1 MSQEVWVNVET
12 LRGEMTEISY
22 TLLGAGRVLAAGL
35 GGPLKAVVVGSGAKG
50 LAAKLGAADGV
61 LAVDHASLADFNP
74 DAHLKALVGVVKKK
88 GAPRVFLFGQT
99 AIGTDLA
106 SGVAAALGLPMASSC
121 KVFKVEGGEAMFEA
135 VTCGGK
141 IIAEG
146 KLPGPAAV
154 ATVMPGG
161 YKPESAMTDKG
172 APAEEIA
179 AEADVAAARTRVKNY
194 IEPDTSDV
202 DIAKVPILVSVGRGI
217 GQADNVSLA
226 KELASA
232 LGGEVSSSRPVV
244 DQGWLPTS
252 RLVGKS
258 GKAVKPKLYLALGIS
273 GAPEHMEGIPDFETL
288 VAVNTDAK
296 APIFD
301 VATYGST
308 TDLLELIPALTEKV
322 KAATG
327 R

>member
-1 MSQEVWVNVET
+1 MSQDIWVNIET
-12 LRGEMTEISY
+12 LRGEVTEISY
-22 TLLGAGRVLAAGL
+22 CMLAAGRVLAQGL
-35 GGPLKAVVVGSGAKG
+35 GGSLKAVVLGADTKR
-50 LAAKLGAADGV
+50 LAGKLGAADGV
-61 LAVDHASLADFNP
+61 LSVEHAALADFNP
-74 DAHLKALVGVVKKK
+74 DAHLKALSGLVKKK
-88 GAPRVFLFGQT
+88 GAPRVFLFGHT
-99 AIGTDLA
+99 AIGADLA
-106 SGVAAALGLPMASSC
+106 CGVALAHGLPTASSC
-121 KVFKVEGGEAMFEA
+121 KVFKVEGGEPMFEA
-135 VTCGGK
+135 LTCGGK
-141 IIAEG
+141 LIADG

-161 YKPESAMTDKG
+161 YKPESAMSDKA
-172 APAEEIA
+172 APVEEIA
-179 AEADVAAARTRVKNY
+179 PEADVASPRTRVKGY
-194 IEPDTSDV
+194 IEPDTTDV
-202 DIAKVPILVSVGRGI
+202 DISKVSVLVSVGRGI
-217 GQADNVSLA
+217 GQQDNIGLA

-258 GKAVKPKLYLALGIS
+258 GKSVKPKLYLALGIS

-301 VATYGST
+301 VATFGST
-308 TDLLELIPALTEKV
+308 TDILELIPVLTEKV